1 MYISKTIP
9 MIVFNFQLCF
19 LIIWNKNGTFQQ
31 HHNIRLGM
39 EDARPFNITLYLE
52 VLQGYIHW
60 WRETK
65 MYGRVPI
72 ADTTGLCIL
81 FQLHNVFTQ
90 KAENVAICI

>member
-1 MYISKTIP
+1 
-9 MIVFNFQLCF
+9 
-19 LIIWNKNGTFQQ
+19 
-31 HHNIRLGM
+31 M

-52 VLQGYIHW
+52 VLQGHIQW

-65 MYGRVPI
+65 MHRRVPI
-72 ADTTGLCIL
+72 ADITGLCIS